1 MRKYSKHCFGFTLLE
16 VLLSVAA
23 IGLIVGIGLPTL
35 QSFQNRNE
43 LDITA
48 DTIAQSVRRAEVLA
62 RASDGDM
69 TWGVNIQTGL
79 ITLFKGASYAGRDI
93 NYDETFDTASSI
105 LVSGTLSFVFNKL
118 TGYPI
123 VIGSLTLTSA
133 NNETRIITINAKGG
147 VAY

>member
-123 VIGSLTLTSA
+123 VIGSLTLTSV
-133 NNETRIITINAKGG
+133 NNEIRIITINAKGG